1 MEFASKNMTVG
12 ELNAIV
18 KILGGEEGARSLLRG
33 ELVISRASRVLNH
46 LKFIAET
53 IEISISSFTKSSFF
67 KTDGPVRLWFG
78 DNFKSWILPAIP
90 EEIPGFEGKLTQT
103 QLTKDMTDS
112 EIKQGLG
119 QPESLTP
126 TEFAAVIRHLIE
138 RQPQGEAG
146 TLLTNGYA
154 NIFYVKLE
162 DERVVAVRAHWDS
175 DYRGWGLGA
184 DDLGDF
190 GWRGGSCVFLRS

>member
-1 MEFASKNMTVG
+1 MKYG
-12 ELNAIV
+12 ILNLGQIEAV
-18 KILGGEEGARSLLRG
+18 VNKLGGMDGVDRFLRG
-33 ELVISRASRVLNH
+33 ELVISAAKRILRH
-46 LKFIAET
+46 LTFLTEVVVST
-53 IEISISSFTKSSFF
+53 SSSFSKKSFF
-67 KTDGPVRLWFG
+67 EGEGVRFFFG
-78 DNFKSWILPAIP
+78 SQFRSWILASLP
-90 EEIPGFEGKLTQT
+90 EEIPGLELKLEKF
-103 QLTKDMTDS
+103 QLKKDMTDS

-146 TLLTNGYA
+146 TLLTNSYA